1 VATITRTETRKRG
14 VIGKILLWLFF
25 LFNGLMVWWVIAGL
39 GGTGEM
45 MTTATSEAERG
56 GMALGA
62 AIGFGFIIVI
72 WAAGAVI
79 LGLLVL
85 LTPGKTIITESRK
98 D

>member
-1 VATITRTETRKRG
+1 MATIIRTETRKRG
-14 VIGKILLWLFF
+14 VIGKLLLWLFF
-25 LFNGLMVWWVIAGL
+25 IFNGLMVWATISGL

-62 AIGFGFIIVI
+62 ALGFGFILII

-85 LTPGKTIITESRK
+85 LTPGKTVITETTK
-98 D
+98 G